1 MIFGG
6 FFLQAVIILSKSVSL
21 LLIIMPI
28 GDYCC
33 QHMELSYHQASK
45 YNQNPVWS
53 LWSGLTK
60 FTNFGH

>member
-1 MIFGG
+1 
-6 FFLQAVIILSKSVSL
+6 
-21 LLIIMPI
+21 MPI

-60 FTNFGH
+60 FTNFGHLRKNQDAANTEGYKG